1 MQGDDSQYKLTR
13 TRCIPSP
20 LHHAHCLHALKL
32 SRLLQATADALKRQV
47 KEEIHSRTLITS
59 RMVADAEQQNAFESE
74 SGAKLKKVRRR
85 HVTSRNMMMTPRP

>member
-1 MQGDDSQYKLTR
+1 MGWEMTINQYTLT
-13 TRCIPSP
+13 
-20 LHHAHCLHALKL
+20 LHVRHTATHALKRCDWL

-85 HVTSRNMMMTPRP
+85 HVTSRNVTSRAQ